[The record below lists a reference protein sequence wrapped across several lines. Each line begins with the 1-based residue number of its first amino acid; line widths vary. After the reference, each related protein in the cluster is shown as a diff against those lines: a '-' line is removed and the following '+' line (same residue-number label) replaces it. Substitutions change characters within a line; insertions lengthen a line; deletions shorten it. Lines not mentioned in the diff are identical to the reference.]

1 MGRRPP
7 EEIIQTNNRLILVRN
22 EEIKKAPDDIKAS
35 KMDTNGMLSKSIAGQ
50 YLLLSNIDETRKWF
64 TESTRYYQ
72 QSIELKRKLDIGI
85 DTGYLFEMF
94 ISSVLSGNE
103 DLKKEVS
110 QNIIEN
116 PPKGYDLVVFGANL
130 ILLFA
135 MIARDH
141 PETGKQ
147 QEIFNELVKKYA
159 KRLSGYLQGERE
171 TLEALTKK
179 DRAGFL
185 DGIHA
190 YLKSFPRSGYHKDFP
205 LSLYGAV
212 FIILAK
218 DRSMDIDPE
227 RDIDKKYHKYIPMGL
242 LKSITETGK

>member
-1 MGRRPP
+1 
-7 EEIIQTNNRLILVRN
+7 
-22 EEIKKAPDDIKAS
+22 
-35 KMDTNGMLSKSIAGQ
+35 
-50 YLLLSNIDETRKWF
+50 
-64 TESTRYYQ
+64 
-72 QSIELKRKLDIGI
+72 
-85 DTGYLFEMF
+85 
-94 ISSVLSGNE
+94 
-103 DLKKEVS
+103 
-110 QNIIEN
+110 
-116 PPKGYDLVVFGANL
+116 
-130 ILLFA
+130 
-135 MIARDH
+135 
-141 PETGKQ
+141 
-147 QEIFNELVKKYA
+147 VKKYA
-159 KRLSGYLQGERE
+159 KRLSGYLLGERE